1 MLEIHMQGENKLQ
14 RQETFAS
21 SRKMVE
27 IIHEEDWPSEC
38 VEIKSIYLCLETSGL
53 FGF

>member
-1 MLEIHMQGENKLQ
+1 MQGENKIQ
-14 RQETFAS
+14 RQETLAS

-38 VEIKSIYLCLETSGL
+38 IEIKSIYLSLETSEF
-53 FGF
+53 FGS